1 MSKRRRNGAAYRVW
15 MNDRVYVEARLLPSH
30 VLEIDP
36 EYQRRIEM
44 NRVKQMV
51 KEFNPC
57 IVNSLKVSHR
67 NGKYKVFDGGHTLML
82 LKIINEDKPSFLVE
96 CRVYENLTEEEEK
109 YLFAMQTG
117 LSKPISVNDKL
128 NALAG
133 ANDPETMDLI
143 RATNV
148 SGVNL
153 AIREKKG
160 VSVCAVGKA
169 SSLYRNYGSQT
180 YEDAVSLIMDTWHG
194 GKGSLHANMLG
205 GVTTFLDAFGEQYD
219 RGRFIRKLKETAPK
233 DILATA
239 KRNKAD
245 YQTLDK
251 ACATEI
257 AKAYNKGR
265 GSGRIESFVVV

>member
-1 MSKRRRNGAAYRVW
+1 MTRRRKSNSYRVW
-15 MNDRVYVEARLLPSH
+15 MNDRVYVEAKLIPSH
-30 VLEIDP
+30 MLEIDP
-36 EYQRRIEM
+36 EYQRRIDM
-44 NRVKQMV
+44 GRVEQMV
-51 KEFNPC
+51 EEYNPC
-57 IVNSLKVSHR
+57 VVNPLKVSHR
-67 NGKYKVFDGGHTLML
+67 DGKYWTFDGGHTLMM
-82 LKIINEDKPSFLVE
+82 LKKVHEGEKTFLVE
-96 CRVYENLTEEEEK
+96 CRVFENLTYDEERI
-109 YLFAMQTG
+109 LFAAQTG

-128 NALAG
+128 NALAK
-133 ANDPETMDLI
+133 ASDPETLDLI
-143 RATNV
+143 RATNA

-169 SSLYRNYGSQT
+169 RTLYRNYGSQT

>member
-1 MSKRRRNGAAYRVW
+1 MTEAGRVEPGW
-15 MNDRVYVEARLLPSH
+15 GEEVFATGGVKVTAETQGYLFAGRSSTGLYFGFQDRQHYV
-30 VLEIDP
+30 V
-36 EYQRRIEM
+36 
-44 NRVKQMV
+44 
-51 KEFNPC
+51 
-57 IVNSLKVSHR
+57 
-67 NGKYKVFDGGHTLML
+67 
-82 LKIINEDKPSFLVE
+82 
-96 CRVYENLTEEEEK
+96 TEP
-109 YLFAMQTG
+109 FAMQTG

-205 GVTTFLDAFGEQYD
+205 GVTAFLDAFGEQYD
-219 RGRFIRKLKETAPK
+219 RDRFIRKLKETAPK